1 MVRFTPSSDESWQI
15 SDERGHPESSTLLK
29 LVLVRNRLLMAVC
42 GQQDAGATEEEKALK
57 EFLDDVSDPEE
68 AASSSDEEAPQV
80 RPLGSVFY
88 A

>member
-1 MVRFTPSSDESWQI
+1 
-15 SDERGHPESSTLLK
+15 
-29 LVLVRNRLLMAVC
+29 MAVC

-80 RPLGSVFY
+80 RPLGSVLVCLK
-88 A
+88 